1 MSGQSVCALKLK
13 HIWGMLQN
21 NDSKHTNECFKT
33 KKKEKKMKV
42 LERPSQSLNMNY
54 IELLLHD
61 LKPPSVA
68 ERKQF

>member
-1 MSGQSVCALKLK
+1 M
-13 HIWGMLQN
+13 
-21 NDSKHTNECFKT
+21 FKT

-61 LKPPSVA
+61 LKLPSVA